1 MSKMGPRW
9 PLPAS
14 RPRHLPSLQEVSVSC
29 PPASR
34 ERYPYFGV
42 PPAREPR
49 PAADEPALQGK
60 RVILSTP
67 EGFVYDMRAVSRIY
81 KDGDGRERHRH
92 PQRRAYYRWMFTK
105 VAPEATPYAAHLV
118 WVE

>member
-1 MSKMGPRW
+1 MSTNK
-9 PLPAS
+9 S
-14 RPRHLPSLQEVSVSC
+14 R
-29 PPASR
+29 
-34 ERYPYFGV
+34 RYPYFGV

-67 EGFVYDMRAVSRIY
+67 EGFVYDMRAVSRIQ
-81 KDGDGRERHRH
+81 KDSEGRDVIEIVTEED
-92 PQRRAYYRWMFTK
+92 YYRWMFTRS
-105 VAPEATPYAAHLV
+105 APEATAYPAHLV